1 MPFADDIKYTI
12 QFIDGK
18 YPIFVIPNLVY
29 TKIDENKEKILEYRI
44 KSKKANIKEKNIVYY
59 PLISYKLG
67 FVPNHHHE
75 NIDVIDEI
83 NDYILKICKTII
95 KNFESD
101 ETNLKI
107 SDMWVNFYEKGDY
120 IGEHNHAG
128 IDYACCYYLDLEGDP
143 SPIIFPPITI
153 NPKNDM
159 LILFDARI
167 FHSVPTT
174 SGKRINIAMNLNRCP
189 TPSKILDNV
198 PNSFTY
204 I

>member
-1 MPFADDIKYTI
+1 MSFAEEIKYTVH
-12 QFIDGK
+12 FIDDK
-18 YPIFVIPNLVY
+18 YPIFVIPNIFY
-29 TKIDENKEKILEYRI
+29 AKINKLKEKIHEYRI
-44 KSKKANIKEKNIVYY
+44 KSKSTNIKHKDIAYHT
-59 PLISYKLG
+59 LISYKLG
-67 FVPNHHHE
+67 YIPNFYHE
-75 NIDVIDEI
+75 TIDVIDKI
-83 NDYILKICKTII
+83 NDYILKICETII

-101 ETNLKI
+101 ETNLKL

-120 IGEHNHAG
+120 IKEHNHVA
-128 IDYACCYYLDLEGDP
+128 DYSCCYYVDLDDDT
-143 SPIIFPPITI
+143 SPIIFPPISV

-174 SGKRINIAMNLNRCP
+174 TGKRINIAMNLNRCP

-204 I
+204 T